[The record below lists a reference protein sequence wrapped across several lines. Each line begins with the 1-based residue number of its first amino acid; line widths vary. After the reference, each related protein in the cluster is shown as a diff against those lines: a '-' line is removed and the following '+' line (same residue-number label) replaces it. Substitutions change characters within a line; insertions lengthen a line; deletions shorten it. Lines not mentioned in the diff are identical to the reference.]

1 MSQFKAVV
9 VYLSEVDITLPTLFY
24 KIYFNSEKSPNLN
37 VNTYRN
43 NVELVCLFQWK
54 FQMHMI
60 ICHTYTPDQLCVCA
74 THAVSF
80 IVIAIII
87 LFIIHKIIVY
97 INWLES
103 NYENDNNSYYKLTNV
118 QQFNHGACWCSCARE
133 GLNLIFLFL
142 LPFDIG
148 NDLIY
153 AYHLFVRIV
162 NEFCISESHIC
173 EKTPSKDLKIA
184 SNTL

>member
-1 MSQFKAVV
+1 MRACVCLNSRLLLFICQK
-9 VYLSEVDITLPTLFY
+9 SDITLPTLFY

-60 ICHTYTPDQLCVCA
+60 ICHTYTPDQLCVYA

-97 INWLES
+97 IN
-103 NYENDNNSYYKLTNV
+103 
-118 QQFNHGACWCSCARE
+118 
-133 GLNLIFLFL
+133 
-142 LPFDIG
+142 
-148 NDLIY
+148 
-153 AYHLFVRIV
+153 
-162 NEFCISESHIC
+162 
-173 EKTPSKDLKIA
+173 
-184 SNTL
+184 